1 MVLNF
6 SQKIRF
12 ELPTFTNR
20 MFCYRVNYTDTV
32 IYLQNKEMKRKKHL
46 AIYANKIARIQ
57 LGLSTWTNECFLL
70 KAAKEA
76 ALEATFE
83 LGKPSKV
90 PQ

>member
-1 MVLNF
+1 
-6 SQKIRF
+6 
-12 ELPTFTNR
+12 
-20 MFCYRVNYTDTV
+20 
-32 IYLQNKEMKRKKHL
+32 MKRKKHL
-46 AIYANKIARIQ
+46 TIYAFKIARIQ